1 VHRVIDVATGFHSG
15 ELAVQQRAGVQRQ
28 AARLSPMVERGE
40 LSAGV
45 AAFLVGTTFAALT
58 ARDRGGKLWT
68 SPLIGPA
75 GFLEAASPTKLVIG
89 STPHAHDPLQGLPS
103 AQPAGLIV
111 MDFARRRR
119 LRINGM
125 LSAVGDSSFEMD
137 VVQAYGNCPQY
148 IHPRRPAPVE
158 PTLETRLI
166 HRSDLLRPDDVEQI
180 RAADTFFLGTTHPE
194 FGNDAS
200 HRGGPAGFV
209 RAEHD
214 VVAWPD
220 FPGNNMFNSLGN
232 IEVDPAAA
240 LLFVD
245 FASGRT
251 VQSSGAAQ
259 VHWLGDGRAVQFGVH
274 DVVGS
279 EIPALRFID

>member
-1 VHRVIDVATGFHSG
+1 VIDVATGFHSG
-15 ELAVQQRAGVQRQ
+15 ELAVQQRAGVQGQ
-28 AARLSPMVERGE
+28 TARLSPMVERGE
-40 LSAGV
+40 LSGGV

-58 ARDRGGKLWT
+58 ARDRNGKLWT

-89 STPHAHDPLQGLPS
+89 SSPHAHDPLQGLPS

-125 LSAVGDSSFEMD
+125 LSAVGDSSFEVD
-137 VVQAYGNCPQY
+137 VVQAYGNCPQG
-148 IHPRRPAPVE
+148 IDPRRPAPVE

-232 IEVDPAAA
+232 IEVDPDAA

-245 FASGRT
+245 FRVRADGS
-251 VQSSGAAQ
+251 VVWCGA
-259 VHWLGDGRAVQFGVH
+259 G
-274 DVVGS
+274 
-279 EIPALRFID
+279 ALAW

>member
-1 VHRVIDVATGFHSG
+1 VIDVATGFHSG
-15 ELAVQQRAGVQRQ
+15 ELAVQQRAGVQSQ

-40 LSAGV
+40 LSAGIT
-45 AAFLVGTTFAALT
+45 AFLASTTFAALT
-58 ARDRGGKLWT
+58 ARDRDGKLWT

-89 STPHAHDPLQGLPS
+89 STPHAYDPLQELPS

-119 LRINGM
+119 LRINGT
-125 LSAVGDSSFEMD
+125 LNVVGDSSFEVD

-148 IHPRRPAPVE
+148 IHPRRPALAS

-166 HRSDLLRPDDVEQI
+166 RRSNLLQPDDVDQI

-232 IEVDPAAA
+232 IEVNPVAA
-240 LLFVD
+240 LLFID
-245 FASGRT
+245 FATGRT
-251 VQSSGAAQ
+251 VQASGGAQ

-274 DVVGS
+274 DVVAS
-279 EIPALRFID
+279 EIPALRFVG